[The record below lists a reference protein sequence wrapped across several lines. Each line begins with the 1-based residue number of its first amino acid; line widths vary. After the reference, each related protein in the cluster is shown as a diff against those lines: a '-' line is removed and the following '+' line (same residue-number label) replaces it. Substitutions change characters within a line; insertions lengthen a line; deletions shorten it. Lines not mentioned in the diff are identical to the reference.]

1 MMHACAHRLATR
13 CIDET
18 RYEEMNELRPDNSS
32 VTYSNSAMSFGG
44 FCARI
49 LVGCALLLV
58 AACVTRPLVE
68 PDLTVEDEEL
78 VVEAPVI
85 ALVLG
90 GGAGKGFAHV
100 GVIKAL
106 ESHGIVPD
114 MVVGTSA
121 GSVVG
126 ALYAGGYNGFELQR
140 ISLSMDEDTVSD
152 WVLPNR
158 GFIRGDA
165 LQNFINKALQDRFIQ
180 TLNRKLA
187 VVATDLQ
194 TGEAMVFQSGN
205 AGMAV
210 RASSSVPGIFRPV
223 KIGTREYVDGGL
235 VSPVPVRI
243 ARELGADI
251 VIAVNISSIPRQ
263 SEVGDTVSILLQT
276 FTIMGHVI
284 ASQELREA
292 DIVISP
298 DITELKSTSFDSRNY
313 AIIEGEKAG
322 LDAIAS
328 IKEKIAAFSA
338 ARVSAN
344 GVGKELQLR

>member
-1 MMHACAHRLATR
+1 MDVAYSGHGVLIGGDVINGGLMNRKLDAVVCRLSARTFMSFLVLLLAACA
-13 CIDET
+13 
-18 RYEEMNELRPDNSS
+18 
-32 VTYSNSAMSFGG
+32 
-44 FCARI
+44 
-49 LVGCALLLV
+49 
-58 AACVTRPLVE
+58 TRPVAE
-68 PDLTVEDEEL
+68 PELAEEA
-78 VVEAPVI
+78 VEAEQQPVVKEPTI

-106 ESHGIVPD
+106 EAHGIIPD

-121 GSVVG
+121 GSVVA

-140 ISLSMDEDTVSD
+140 ISLSMDEDTVRD

-165 LQNFINKALQDRFIQ
+165 LQDFINEALQDRLIQ
-180 TLNRKLA
+180 SLNRKLV

-251 VIAVNISSIPRQ
+251 VVAVNISDIPRQ
-263 SEVGDTVSILLQT
+263 SKVSDTVGILLQT

-284 ASQELREA
+284 ASRELLEA
-292 DIVISP
+292 DVVISP
-298 DITELKSTSFDSRNY
+298 DITELTSTNFNSRNY

-322 LDAIAS
+322 LDAVAAIR
-328 IKEKIAAFSA
+328 EKIEAFKAAQ
-338 ARVSAN
+338 VSASEAMDET
-344 GVGKELQLR
+344 GLR

>member
-1 MMHACAHRLATR
+1 MNSNCFAVVSSFSVRALLSCMVFVLAACATG
-13 CIDET
+13 
-18 RYEEMNELRPDNSS
+18 P
-32 VTYSNSAMSFGG
+32 V
-44 FCARI
+44 
-49 LVGCALLLV
+49 
-58 AACVTRPLVE
+58 VE
-68 PDLTVEDEEL
+68 PELTVEDEQP
-78 VVEAPVI
+78 VVEEPTI

-90 GGAGKGFAHV
+90 GGAGQGFAHV

-121 GSVVG
+121 GSVVA

-140 ISLSMDEDTVSD
+140 ISLSMDEDTVRD

-165 LQNFINKALQDRFIQ
+165 LQNFINEALQNRSIQ
-180 TLNRKLA
+180 SLNRKLA

-251 VIAVNISSIPRQ
+251 VIAVNISDVPRQ
-263 SEVGDTVSILLQT
+263 SKVGDTVGILLQT

-298 DITELKSTSFDSRNY
+298 NITELKSTNFDSRNY

-322 LDAIAS
+322 LDAVVAIR
-328 IKEKIAAFSA
+328 EKIAEFN
-338 ARVSAN
+338 ARHLSAN
-344 GVGKELQLR
+344 EVMEESEPK